1 MGPLDI
7 LLAPRSVAIVGAS
20 PDPHRIR
27 GQLLPLLRNN
37 GFLGRIVPVNPS
49 YTTIDGLPCVPTLA
63 AAGEPV
69 DVALVAIPA
78 DRVLPA
84 LEECAAAGVRFAVVI
99 SSGFAEDEAAPAEL
113 QGRVAELARRTG
125 MRVLGPNGEGFHN
138 DVARV
143 SATFS
148 PAIDRAADTN
158 PIAVTARIGIVA
170 QSGGIGFALYNR
182 GRALGL
188 SFSSVVST
196 GNEADLTA
204 ADILAHMAQDPD
216 TAGMLLFIESVRDPA
231 GFAAAAGLAREAG
244 KPIVAIRVG
253 RSTSGKRAAASHTAS
268 MIGWEAG
275 TDAFFARHGVIVA
288 EELDEALV
296 LAAALVGPAAAGPRV
311 AVVTISGGA
320 GAWAADLLEAEGLAL
335 PELSAAT
342 QREIR
347 SFIPSYGAA
356 RNPVDLTAGGAAGGG
371 ALRTIELLTR
381 DPGVDQV
388 VVVTTLANPARVAFD
403 GPSLAALLAERRKPV
418 LFYSYTLPSPLSRQV
433 LAEAGAFIVPS
444 MTSLARACRTLHERP
459 AALPAPRPAV
469 LELPDAARAALS
481 AGTGPLTEHGAK
493 AVLSSCGVAMPA
505 GRLVRRREE
514 LAAAADALGFPLAVK
529 IQSAALPHKTEVGG
543 VRLNLGDQTALDAAF
558 DAVFAS
564 AAAHAPA
571 ATIDGVLVERMA
583 PPGVEMIVGVVR
595 DPAFG
600 PVVSVGAGG
609 VTTELFR
616 DVAYRLA
623 PLDREEAAAMLRG
636 LRSAPLLSGFRGAPP
651 ADVAALADLVALVSR
666 IAVAGQADIAE
677 LELNPVIVHPQGQGC
692 TVADALL
699 VLAPQG
705 HEGA

>member
-1 MGPLDI
+1 MGPLDT
-7 LLAPRSVAIVGAS
+7 LLAPRSVAIIGAS

-27 GQLLPLLRNN
+27 GQLLPLLRDN
-37 GFLGRIVPVNPS
+37 GFTGRIILVNPS
-49 YTTIDGLPCVPTLA
+49 YTAIDGLPCVPTLA
-63 AAGEPV
+63 AADLSPI

-84 LEECAAAGVRFAVVI
+84 LEECAAAGVRYAVVI

-148 PAIDRAADTN
+148 PAINRAADTN
-158 PIAVTARIGIVA
+158 PTAVAARIGIIA

-182 GRALGL
+182 GRGLGL

-204 ADILAHMAQDPD
+204 ADILAHMADDSD
-216 TAGMLLFIESVRDPA
+216 TAGMVLFIESVRDPA
-231 GFAAAAGLAREAG
+231 GFAAAARLARDAG

-253 RSTSGKRAAASHTAS
+253 RSVAGKRAAASHTAS

-275 TDAFFARHGVIVA
+275 YDAFFARHGIVVA

-296 LAAALVGPAAAGPRV
+296 LAAALVGPAACGPRV
-311 AVVTISGGA
+311 AVVTVSGGA

-342 QREIR
+342 QQEIR

-371 ALRTIELLTR
+371 TLRTIELLTR

-403 GPSLAALLAERRKPV
+403 GPALAALLGERRKPV
-418 LFYSYTLPSPLSRQV
+418 LFYSYTMPSPLSRQV
-433 LAEAGAFIVPS
+433 LAEAGAFIFPS
-444 MTSLARACRTLHERP
+444 VASLARTARALHQRP
-459 AALPAPRPAV
+459 ATRPAPAAFN
-469 LELPDAARAALS
+469 LPDAARAALS
-481 AGTGPLTEHGAK
+481 GGPKSFTEHGAK
-493 AVLSSCGVAMPA
+493 TILAACGVAMPA

-514 LAAAADALGFPLAVK
+514 LDAAAAALGFPLAAK
-529 IQSAALPHKTEVGG
+529 IQSAAIPHKTEIGG
-543 VRLNLGDQTALDAAF
+543 VRLNLPDRAALAAAF
-558 DAVFAS
+558 DELL
-564 AAAHAPA
+564 AAAARHAPEA
-571 ATIDGVLVERMA
+571 EVDGVLVERMA
-583 PPGVEMIVGVVR
+583 PPGVEMIVAVVR
-595 DPAFG
+595 DPDFG

-609 VTTELFR
+609 VMTELVR

-623 PLDREEAAAMLRG
+623 PLDAAEAAAALRS
-636 LRSAPLLSGFRGAPP
+636 LRSAPLLTGFRGAPP
-651 ADVAALADLVALVSR
+651 ADVAALAELVALISR
-666 IAVAGQADIAE
+666 IAVAGRADIAE
-677 LELNPVIVHPQGQGC
+677 LELNPVIVHPEGQGC
-692 TVADALL
+692 TVADALM
-699 VLAPQG
+699 VLAPAG